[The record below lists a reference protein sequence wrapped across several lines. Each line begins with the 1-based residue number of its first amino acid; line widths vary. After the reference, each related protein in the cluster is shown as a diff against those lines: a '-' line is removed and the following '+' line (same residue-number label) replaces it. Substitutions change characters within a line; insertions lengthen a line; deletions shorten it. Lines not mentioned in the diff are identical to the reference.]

1 MKSGERHLL
10 VRIALPTVTSPRGG
24 SAIFA
29 RRVLTVVRSIPPGR
43 VATYADVATM
53 AGSPLAWRAVG
64 NIMRNC
70 KSPSVPCHRVV
81 SSGGRMGGYSN
92 LEVKRKLLLA
102 EGVVVINK
110 HLRQFKKIRW
120 RRV

>member
-10 VRIALPTVTSPRGG
+10 VRIALPTLTSHRGD
-24 SAIFA
+24 SATFA

-43 VATYADVATM
+43 VATYADVAAM

-70 KSPSVPCHRVV
+70 KILVSALPSR
-81 SSGGRMGGYSN
+81 
-92 LEVKRKLLLA
+92 RKL
-102 EGVVVINK
+102 
-110 HLRQFKKIRW
+110 RW
-120 RRV
+120 THRWLQ